1 MLALA
6 ISVGVMSVMSN
17 HTYKVGDIIY
27 QQTEGGAIGLVLTTA
42 VNRPFMFRWDRMYL
56 DRVRKAGVKM
66 VVYERYVD
74 DSNQIA
80 KVPPP
85 GSVYDTETRKVVQS
99 LDFPDTRNDDQR
111 LAEVLK
117 EIANEV
123 MPGVVVMEEDVPS
136 RNHDGK
142 LAILDMK
149 VWMGEGEYILH
160 QHYEKDV
167 ASKKVLTASSA
178 QSASCKQ
185 SVHTQEL
192 V

>member
-1 MLALA
+1 
-6 ISVGVMSVMSN
+6 
-17 HTYKVGDIIY
+17 
-27 QQTEGGAIGLVLTTA
+27 
-42 VNRPFMFRWDRMYL
+42 MYL

-80 KVPPP
+80 KVSPPR
-85 GSVYDTETRKVVQS
+85 SVYDTDTRNVVHS
-99 LDFPDTRNDDQR
+99 LDLPDTRNDDQR

-136 RNHDGK
+136 RKHDGK

-149 VWMGEGEYILH
+149 VWMGEDDYILH

-167 ASKKVLTASSA
+167 ASKKVLNASSA
-178 QSASCKQ
+178 QSVSCKQ
-185 SVHTQEL
+185 SVHTMKL
-192 V
+192 VRRMVNTSEKLDWNESMAPVLTDYMGRMYQAGYDESYRRRVLERALVPGWV